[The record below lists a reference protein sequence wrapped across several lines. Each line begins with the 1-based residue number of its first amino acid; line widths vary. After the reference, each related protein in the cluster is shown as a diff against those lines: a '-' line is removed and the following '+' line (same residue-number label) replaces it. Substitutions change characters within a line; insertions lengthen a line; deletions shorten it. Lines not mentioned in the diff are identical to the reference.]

1 MTSRA
6 QRTTRDL
13 RWHNRSDVL
22 TRLYLREC
30 TNRNDLARASGLS
43 AATISNVV
51 SDLIADGLVG
61 ENGSQSSAGG
71 RPRSLLR
78 VRPDFGHVV
87 GVDIGETEIRVGLFD
102 WTLQPVADDEVRA
115 VATAQIPPHEVAD
128 QILSEIAAVTARAGI
143 TPDGLLGVGIGVP
156 GAGGSVIHAPTL
168 GWSAVPLAGLL
179 RAGLGFAPDVDNGAM
194 ALGQAE
200 NWRGA
205 ARGAER
211 AVTLLLGIGAGGAL
225 SMTAGPAGRA
235 RSFTMEWGHTVVDLD
250 GPMCRCGARGC
261 LETYI
266 GAEAILARYAA
277 MPGSAPFDG
286 GGGDGAGVGS
296 GGGGGVGGGGGDGG
310 GGGGAGVGGVGAGGG
325 GGVGGVGAGGG
336 GGGGGVEAHLAELV
350 ARAVKHQEPAASAVL
365 DETARYL
372 GVGISNLIN
381 LVAPDRVILSG
392 WAGALLCDALL
403 PAVRLVVRQHALPY
417 LQEFTRIEP
426 GELGPSATA
435 LGAATLP
442 VARLLADGGRRGD
455 E

>member
-1 MTSRA
+1 VTSRA
-6 QRTTRDL
+6 QKTTRDL
-13 RWHNRSDVL
+13 RWHNRSDLL
-22 TRLYLREC
+22 TRLYLGEC

-78 VRPDFGHVV
+78 VLPGFGHVV

-102 WTLQPVADDEVRA
+102 WTLNPVADEVRP
-115 VATAQIPPHEVAD
+115 VVISRVPPEEVAE
-128 QILSEIAAVTARAGI
+128 QILSEISAVTGRAGI
-143 TPDGLLGVGIGVP
+143 ALESLLGVGVGVP
-156 GAGGSVIHAPTL
+156 GAGGPVIHAPTL

-179 RAGLGFAPDVDNGAM
+179 REGLGFTPDVDNGAM

-200 NWRGA
+200 AWRGA

-211 AVTLLLGIGAGGAL
+211 AMTLLLGIGAGGAL
-225 SMTAGPAGRA
+225 SLAAGPGGRA

-250 GPMCRCGARGC
+250 GPVCRCGNRGC

-277 MPGSAPFDG
+277 EPGSTPLA
-286 GGGDGAGVGS
+286 S
-296 GGGGGVGGGGGDGG
+296 
-310 GGGGAGVGGVGAGGG
+310 
-325 GGVGGVGAGGG
+325 
-336 GGGGGVEAHLAELV
+336 GGVEARLAELV
-350 ARAVKHQEPAASAVL
+350 ARAVRHGEPAARTVL
-365 DETARYL
+365 AATAEYL
-372 GVGISNLIN
+372 GVGVGNLIN
-381 LVAPDRVILSG
+381 LAAPDRVIISG
-392 WAGALLCDALL
+392 WAGALLCQAELL
-403 PAVRLVVRQHALPY
+403 PAVRLAVRRHALPY
-417 LQEFTRIEP
+417 LQELTRIEP
-426 GELGPSATA
+426 GALGPSATA

-455 E
+455 G

>member
-1 MTSRA
+1 MDQHGADPGAEVVAESPPVTSRA
-6 QRTTRDL
+6 QKTTRDL
-13 RWHNRSDVL
+13 RWHNRSDLL
-22 TRLYLREC
+22 TRLYLGEV

-43 AATISNVV
+43 AATVSNVV

-78 VRPDFGHVV
+78 VLPGFGHVV

-102 WTLQPVADDEVRA
+102 WTLTPVADEVRP
-115 VATAQIPPHEVAD
+115 VDTPRVPPRQVAD
-128 QILSEIAAVTARAGI
+128 QILSEISAVTFRAGI
-143 TPDGLLGVGIGVP
+143 TVEDLVGVGIGVP

-179 RAGLGFAPDVDNGAM
+179 RDRLGFTPDVDNGAM

-200 NWRGA
+200 AWRGA

-225 SMTAGPAGRA
+225 SLAAGPGGRA
-235 RSFTMEWGHTVVDLD
+235 RSFTMEWGHTVVDLE
-250 GPMCRCGARGC
+250 GPVCRCGARGC
-261 LETYI
+261 LEAYI
-266 GAEAILARYAA
+266 GAEAILARYEAT
-277 MPGSAPFDG
+277 PGSTPLSANG
-286 GGGDGAGVGS
+286 I
-296 GGGGGVGGGGGDGG
+296 
-310 GGGGAGVGGVGAGGG
+310 
-325 GGVGGVGAGGG
+325 
-336 GGGGGVEAHLAELV
+336 EARLAELV
-350 ARAVKHQEPAASAVL
+350 ARAAQHREPAAL
-365 DETARYL
+365 DLLDATATYL

-381 LVAPDRVILSG
+381 LMAPDRVIISG
-392 WAGALLCDALL
+392 WAGALLCQASIL
-403 PAVRLVVRQHALPY
+403 PAVRAAVRQHALPY
-417 LQEFTRIEP
+417 LDEFTRIEP

-455 E
+455 G